1 MTCDKCGKPIQP
13 LGYYENIEYC
23 RCGQIVTPEKQ
34 ERPFPGNCANC
45 GCEFSKCVRI
55 PRMGMFGCC
64 KDCNHPLVDVEGK
77 IITYDH
83 GTTED
88 FKNGYAQ
95 GAASRDAEVEALK
108 AEVAR
113 FSRDANYWKWCNGCG
128 SAKEDCEKWKD
139 AGKVACCP
147 ECHHWPW
154 NR

>member
-1 MTCDKCGKPIQP
+1 M
-13 LGYYENIEYC
+13 
-23 RCGQIVTPEKQ
+23 TPEKQ
-34 ERPFPGNCANC
+34 EGVYQEGSIIVVRDGPCGLERKLVAFEALIAN
-45 GCEFSKCVRI
+45 
-55 PRMGMFGCC
+55 
-64 KDCNHPLVDVEGK
+64 
-77 IITYDH
+77 TA
-83 GTTED
+83 
-88 FKNGYAQ
+88 YAQ
-95 GAASRDAEVEALK
+95 GATSRDAEVEALK